1 MSTSLNHDNN
11 SELIY
16 QLEDKPGFW
25 PASFAALQHVLASI
39 VGVVTPTLIVAG
51 TLGLGA
57 YIPYMISCALIASGI
72 GTFIQSRKVGPVGA
86 GMLCLQGTSFG
97 FLTAIIAAGFIVK
110 NRGGSPEDILATIFG
125 VSFCAAF
132 VEIFLSRFIHKLQRI
147 FTPVVTGTI
156 IILIGI
162 PLIKV
167 AMTDIGGGFGADNF
181 GSLQNLFLGGIVLL
195 AVIAFNRA
203 KNPMLRLSSVVIAL
217 ILGMIAAFFMG
228 LLDFSKLHNVGLI
241 TIPTPFKFGFNFE
254 LAAFIPLM
262 ILFCVSALETT
273 GDLTANSTISKQPVT
288 GPVYLERI
296 RGGVL
301 ADGVNSIIATTLNSM
316 PSTTF
321 SQNNGVIA
329 LTGVASRHVGN
340 YIAAILVI
348 LGLFPIFGAV
358 LQMMPKPVLGG
369 ATLVMFGTVAVAGIR
384 VLASARLDRRDI
396 MIIAISIG
404 MGLGVSMVP
413 DVLSQLPE
421 LVRNVLISPVAMGAI
436 TAILLSLFLP
446 EEKVSAVKPIPNKA
460 GELVSPS

>member
-1 MSTSLNHDNN
+1 
-11 SELIY
+11 
-16 QLEDKPGFW
+16 
-25 PASFAALQHVLASI
+25 
-39 VGVVTPTLIVAG
+39 
-51 TLGLGA
+51 
-57 YIPYMISCALIASGI
+57 
-72 GTFIQSRKVGPVGA
+72 
-86 GMLCLQGTSFG
+86 MLCLQGTSFG

-110 NRGGSPEDILATIFG
+110 NRGGSPEEILATIFG

-217 ILGMIAAFFMG
+217 ILGMVAAFFMG
-228 LLDFSKLHNVGLI
+228 LLDFSKLNNVGLI

-273 GDLTANSTISKQPVT
+273 GDLTANSTISKQPVI

-329 LTGVASRHVGN
+329 LTGVASRHVGI

-384 VLASARLDRRDI
+384 VLASARLDRRDM

-446 EEKVSAVKPIPNKA
+446 EEKVSAVKPIPNKT
-460 GELVSPS
+460 GELASHS